1 MKARRYLVAL
11 ILALSALSAS
21 QPLATSASAQGSID
35 ASSEAIRAS
44 NSLIDIG
51 LITSERARPD
61 VPDDFAS
68 RRLYYAQQD
77 LQSVYQRADEAGQG
91 ALVRRLA
98 ERDAARILDSQ
109 RVTPAIASFPD
120 PVRVMNDVAT
130 RATESDNDEP
140 AVAGAQEGRLT
151 FLASFV
157 LEVVGGGGG
166 DRTPGDA
173 ARLSLVYRLHAD
185 EIKRRS
191 EEEFAISGWCR
202 WRGNCQ
208 FQRYRLFVARYW
220 VSSEKLEELARLYFP
235 REMAP
240 EILRFAEPVDER
252 NFQQPENQPWDW
264 DMIFSIL
271 AGVVAVAGIAGLIW
285 FLFYAGKGKKGSTT
299 YGTADFA
306 PQRDKLPAGQ
316 ALYQGVFLGGSSYPG
331 GKGTGAPIVTTPETH
346 TLIVARTRT
355 GKGTR
360 VIIPTL
366 ALYTSS
372 IFVIDPKGENAA
384 ITARFRRDAFK
395 QTVHIINPWGQLA
408 ELFESYGFE
417 TATLNPLDV
426 LKADDPNVVAT
437 ARAIAETICGG
448 ISGKEQIWQASA
460 TALLTGL
467 LLWVTDQPGE
477 TKTLDHVADLLTGG
491 EDVSDIRS
499 TLLPRMAASSSF
511 RGAMRKQVSQ
521 FIRMAENTWTGV
533 VFQLSQSLQFASDPR
548 IHVATETSSFRLSE
562 IVNGQTTIYII
573 IPDEQMQPQSVWLR
587 LVISAITQTYKRE
600 KPAAHGI
607 RGMFLIDE
615 FPQMGRFE
623 SMVKDIAI
631 MGGTGLDYALVVQS
645 LSQIRELYDKGADT
659 IIGNCS
665 WRWFCNVGDLD
676 TAQHVSTSLG
686 PMTVQTVT
694 QTVNDGDR
702 VGGGHTYGETGRSLL
717 FPDEIMALG
726 RDIAIAFN
734 PTERPHYLHPQD
746 YWELPAYLN
755 HFAGKSGLNFDY
767 LNALDPNPYRPKDRS
782 QGRRG
787 GTNPPPPSGAM
798 TRERAL
804 KLLALKEGATEAEVR
819 AAYKRMM
826 AKVHPDTGGNDEF
839 AQTINQARDVL
850 LK

>member
-1 MKARRYLVAL
+1 ME
-11 ILALSALSAS
+11 AS
-21 QPLATSASAQGSID
+21 QHIVDLAIIA
-35 ASSEAIRAS
+35 
-44 NSLIDIG
+44 
-51 LITSERARPD
+51 SERQRPE
-61 VPDDFAS
+61 VVDDFATEAE
-68 RRLYYAQQD
+68 RRARAELERIFAQ
-77 LQSVYQRADEAGQG
+77 ADGLGQG
-91 ALVRRLA
+91 AAVR
-98 ERDAARILDSQ
+98 EAAQNRAQRILTSRPQ
-109 RVTPAIASFPD
+109 TPWLRHFPD
-120 PVRVMNDVAT
+120 PVRVRSDMIEQLG
-130 RATESDNDEP
+130 RGESQS
-140 AVAGAQEGRLT
+140 ALLGGQVGRLEALDNLIVAKLREDGVREEPPDVT
-151 FLASFV
+151 RLRRLYQMHGRDLF
-157 LEVVGGGGG
+157 ERGM
-166 DRTPGDA
+166 A
-173 ARLSLVYRLHAD
+173 AT
-185 EIKRRS
+185 
-191 EEEFAISGWCR
+191 SGWCLHIWGR
-202 WRGNCQ
+202 CERTRFEQWIELGRHASDSVGLLKHLY
-208 FQRYRLFVARYW
+208 FYDT
-220 VSSEKLEELARLYFP
+220 ELEHLVNGLARPIDSSRYSHRTAESYLNRIVNMIVTPVGIGLGLLSLIYLGWLFWKP
-235 REMAP
+235 RK
-240 EILRFAEPVDER
+240 EPKR
-252 NFQQPENQPWDW
+252 
-264 DMIFSIL
+264 S
-271 AGVVAVAGIAGLIW
+271 
-285 FLFYAGKGKKGSTT
+285 T

-306 PQRDKLPAGQ
+306 AQRDKLPAGQ
-316 ALYQGVFLGGSSYPG
+316 TLYQGVFLGGSSYPG
-331 GKGTGAPIVTTPETH
+331 GKGIGAPIVTTPETH

-548 IHVATETSSFRLSE
+548 IHEATETSSFRLSE

-726 RDIAIAFN
+726 RDIAMAFN

-746 YWELPAYLN
+746 YWELPGYLN

-767 LNALDPNPYRPKDRS
+767 LNALDPNPYRPQERS

-804 KLLALKEGATEAEVR
+804 KLLALKEGATEAEIK

-826 AKVHPDTGGNDEF
+826 GKVHPDVGGNDEF
-839 AQTINQARDVL
+839 AQTLNQARDVL
-850 LK
+850 LT